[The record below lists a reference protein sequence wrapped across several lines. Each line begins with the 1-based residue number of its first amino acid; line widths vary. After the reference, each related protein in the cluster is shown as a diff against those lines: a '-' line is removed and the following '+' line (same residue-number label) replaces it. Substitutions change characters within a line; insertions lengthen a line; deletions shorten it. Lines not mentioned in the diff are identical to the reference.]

1 VIVLSKRFKFIVNCI
16 CKCRFF
22 SNPHKGRS
30 QTGYLFTCGST
41 TISWRSVKQTLVAT
55 SSNHSEI
62 IVIHEASRECIW
74 LRSLIQHIQE
84 KCGLSTIK
92 DSPTILYED
101 NAACITQIR
110 GGYIK
115 GDRTKHISPKFFYT
129 HELQKSGD
137 IDVKQIRSSDN
148 LADLFTKTLPTA
160 TFKKLVNNI
169 GMRRLKDLSS

>member
-41 TISWRSVKQTLVAT
+41 TISWRSIKQTFVAT

-62 IVIHEASRECIW
+62 IAIHKVIRECIW
-74 LRSLIQHIQE
+74 LRSIIQHIKE
-84 KCGLSTIK
+84 KYGLSTIK

-101 NAACITQIR
+101 NAAYTTQIR

-115 GDRTKHISPKFFYT
+115 GDRTKHISPNFFYT
-129 HELQKSGD
+129 HEL
-137 IDVKQIRSSDN
+137 
-148 LADLFTKTLPTA
+148 
-160 TFKKLVNNI
+160 
-169 GMRRLKDLSS
+169 